1 MSEISTLIG
10 HWKPMPY
17 EIEPIHVEKGEIVR
31 ESFVNTADDNYIAA
45 RWCFVEGL
53 HVDYF
58 WLSVHALEKYM
69 KAALLLNGE
78 SSKGYSHNIVSLY
91 RKTKCLAADLLPNDL
106 NKPGNLDI
114 DRWIDESPEAF
125 LQRLYRNG
133 NAHNRY
139 LTFGFYR
146 RDEDLFKLDIM
157 VYALRRLCVP
167 LDAYF
172 MGRWRSDKSNLTHH
186 DVLTRQPEYWSISQ
200 NCNLERTIQG
210 KRCNGIR
217 HVLLNL
223 NLPFA
228 PEDYAHESLQ
238 AGMAARN
245 SVLARSVLRPLEQ
258 EPKSQRAT
266 LAAEVCDWVIENIS
280 LPCEVKK
287 QLGDAKTKWESM
299 RHSNN
304 GS

>member
-1 MSEISTLIG
+1 
-10 HWKPMPY
+10 MPY
-17 EIEPIHVEKGEIVR
+17 EIEPIHVEKGGIVR

-45 RWCFVEGL
+45 RWCFVENL

-58 WLSVHALEKYM
+58 WLAVHSLEKYM
-69 KAALLLNGE
+69 KAILLLNGA
-78 SSKGYSHNIVSLY
+78 SGKGYRDKATGKFKFFRHNVVILY
-91 RKTKCLAADLLPNDL
+91 EYIKCLAPDLLPNDL
-106 NKPGNLDI
+106 NKPGNLDT

-146 RDEDLFKLDIM
+146 RNEDLFKLDLMI
-157 VYALRRLCVP
+157 YALRRLCVP

-172 MGRWRSDKSNLTHH
+172 MGRWRPDKNNLTHK
-186 DVLTRQPEYWSISQ
+186 DVLTRQPEHWRISQ
-200 NCNLERTIQG
+200 NSNLERTIDG
-210 KRCNGIR
+210 KRCNGVR

-258 EPKSQRAT
+258 EPNSQRAT
-266 LAAEVCDWVIENIS
+266 LAAEVCNWVIENIS
-280 LPCEVKK
+280 LPADVKK
-287 QLGDAKTKWESM
+287 QLGDARAKWESM
-299 RHSNN
+299 RHSSN

>member
-1 MSEISTLIG
+1 
-10 HWKPMPY
+10 MPY
-17 EIEPIHVEKGEIVR
+17 EIEPIHVEKGGIVR
-31 ESFVNTADDNYIAA
+31 ECFVNTADDNYIAA

-53 HVDYF
+53 HINYF

-78 SSKGYSHNIVSLY
+78 SSKSYSHDIIKLY
-91 RKTKCLAADLLPNDL
+91 RKTKCLAADLLPNAL
-106 NKPGNLDI
+106 NKPDSLDI

-125 LQRLYRNG
+125 IQRLYRNG

-139 LTFGFYR
+139 QIGGFYR

-157 VYALRRLCVP
+157 VYELRRLCVP

-172 MGRWRSDKSNLTHH
+172 MGRWRSGKSNLTHRN
-186 DVLTRQPEYWSISQ
+186 VLTRQRQHWRISQ
-200 NCNLERTIQG
+200 SSNLERAIAG
-210 KRCNGIR
+210 KRGNGIR

-258 EPKSQRAT
+258 EPNSQRAT
-266 LAAEVCDWVIENIS
+266 LAAEVCDWVIENIHLS
-280 LPCEVKK
+280 IDVKNE
-287 QLGDAKTKWESM
+287 LGDARAKWESM